1 MNTENMYI
9 NILKENWR
17 HMRHQ
22 ETQRMWIANVFVA
35 LVVGVSAYLGKVEL
49 KELSWFVPLAF
60 LMISVLCL
68 LITLKVNHIFG
79 VTKDAISAIFD
90 DEKIPLGKDWEK
102 YAGGLRSKGKWKY
115 LKVRCLY
122 IILYSIAIPAS
133 LILLV
138 FTLANQ

>member
-1 MNTENMYI
+1 MNTQNIYI
-9 NILKENWR
+9 NILSENWR

-49 KELSWFVPLAF
+49 EELSWFVPLAF
-60 LMISVLCL
+60 LIISVLCL
-68 LITLKVNHIFG
+68 LITLKLNHIFG
-79 VTKDAISAIFD
+79 VTKDAISDIFED
-90 DEKIPLGKDWEK
+90 KKILLEDNWGK
-102 YAGGLRSKGKWKY
+102 YVGGLKSKGKWEH

-122 IILYSIAIPAS
+122 VILYSIAIVIS

-138 FTLANQ
+138 LTLTN